1 MALQVSKAEYVQTT
15 REKSSMLN
23 TGKAEIKR
31 VSERMIFQLK
41 RYNEACQ
48 ALDEAVISLKNA
60 KNLER
65 KKKERFMK
73 DIGECKLKVTEGQ
86 QQKTA
91 GEKAEDSKQ
100 AKVAEQQKED
110 ILTVSKS
117 SLRFPVANESI
128 SVRYQKGRGRYVVAQ
143 EDIPVGTTLVVE
155 QPVTWALHPDR
166 FLDSSIECELN
177 LWFLS
182 GLEAT
187 ASIA

>member
-1 MALQVSKAEYVQTT
+1 
-15 REKSSMLN
+15 
-23 TGKAEIKR
+23 
-31 VSERMIFQLK
+31 MIFQLK

-48 ALDEAVISLKNA
+48 ALDEAVVSLKNA

-73 DIGECKLKVTEGQ
+73 DISEGRLKATEGQ
-86 QQKTA
+86 QQA
-91 GEKAEDSKQ
+91 ADEKKADANQRTVTEN
-100 AKVAEQQKED
+100 QKED

-117 SLRFPVANESI
+117 SQQFPVANESI

-166 FLDSSIECELN
+166 FLEE
-177 LWFLS
+177 FY
-182 GLEAT
+182 
-187 ASIA
+187 

>member
-23 TGKAEIKR
+23 TGKAEISR
-31 VSERMIFQLK
+31 VIKQMFERMIFQLK

-48 ALDEAVISLKNA
+48 ALDDAVISLKNA

-91 GEKAEDSKQ
+91 GEKAEDLKQ
-100 AKVAEQQKED
+100 GKVTEQQKED

-117 SLRFPVANESI
+117 SPRFPVANESI

-166 FLDSSIECELN
+166 FLDDSIE
-177 LWFLS
+177 
-182 GLEAT
+182 
-187 ASIA
+187 

>member
-1 MALQVSKAEYVQTT
+1 MT
-15 REKSSMLN
+15 
-23 TGKAEIKR
+23 
-31 VSERMIFQLK
+31 FQLK
-41 RYNEACQ
+41 RYDEACQ
-48 ALDEAVISLKNA
+48 ALDEAVVSLKNA

-73 DIGECKLKVTEGQ
+73 DIGEAKLKVTEGQ
-86 QQKTA
+86 QQITA
-91 GEKAEDSKQ
+91 EEKVEDSKQ
-100 AKVAEQQKED
+100 GKVTEQQKED

-117 SLRFPVANESI
+117 SQRFPVANESI

-166 FLDSSIECELN
+166 FLDDSIECKLKTV
-177 LWFLS
+177 LS
-182 GLEAT
+182 TGLEAT

>member
-1 MALQVSKAEYVQTT
+1 
-15 REKSSMLN
+15 
-23 TGKAEIKR
+23 
-31 VSERMIFQLK
+31 MIFQLK

-48 ALDEAVISLKNA
+48 ALDEAVVSLKNA

-73 DIGECKLKVTEGQ
+73 DISEGRLKATEGQ
-86 QQKTA
+86 QQQAADK
-91 GEKAEDSKQ
+91 EKAEDSNQ
-100 AKVAEQQKED
+100 RTVTENQKED

-117 SLRFPVANESI
+117 SQRFPVANESI

-166 FLDSSIECELN
+166 FLEE
-177 LWFLS
+177 FY
-182 GLEAT
+182 
-187 ASIA
+187 